1 MKHLSSY
8 KKNHRMRFSFSVLF
22 LIVICSFG
30 FTNAFGALGEYY
42 DDEFGFTMS
51 YPDGWIIDTETVDYG
66 SYAGYDDG
74 FLSLVYFYDDTNF
87 SFNSIEVT
95 FTKND
100 NIARNNSGQQYVE
113 RVTARLA
120 ENCEIATFEVDDYR
134 CSDFK
139 VLDTNS
145 FRHNGFPSYS
155 FIQTWTEYYPDGSSL
170 DYKSVLTDILNGND
184 VWTIDGIADKNS
196 FTKFQP
202 VLKNVVDSFIFD
214 DVDFAAYDTPPT
226 DYNTFS
232 VNKEFYQTGDVVSIQ
247 GRLLHDGNTPAT
259 VRVTSP
265 TGTLVHIDQTMP
277 DSQGYFLSN
286 FRLGGLAQQSGTYTV
301 TLDYADTQGAI
312 TFQYTSTETPSFL
325 TSYEND
331 EYGFS
336 FNYPNDWQ
344 KDVLNE
350 REPGVH
356 YIADF
361 YDPDSN
367 VVSLLF
373 GDEPTPS
380 FAVGQSDSQMIN
392 AVSLTAKTGCDEM
405 TMQVDGMICTD
416 MRVTD
421 SDVFQLEGYT
431 TVAMSTSSTLED
443 DDFYYDVDQQWIVI
457 FLDEAKSLMILKS
470 FSGESQNN
478 NTFEQLIQS
487 IKISNNY
494 NQKNNS
500 NFEVVTKPY
509 INEEFGF
516 SVSPPMGWH
525 QELTDYDHDLQ
536 SIPGTAKI
544 LGIFSAP
551 ESNAEITPPR
561 IILFTSNG
569 PEFLM
574 SEYSDEW
581 GKNAGEG
588 FLRSMEK
595 TGSTGKL
602 TSINTELFNNMFR
615 TNMEFEIY
623 SKSGVDLPNVK
634 GYGSAWSFE
643 NGLVVMYMYV
653 AEFNEYDQFLDDFSN
668 SVDTVYFKPQPKQ
681 ENGGGCLI
689 ATATYGS
696 ELAPQVQQL
705 RELRDNILLNT
716 ESGTSFMNSFNDAY
730 YSFSPYIADY
740 ERENPV
746 FKEIVK
752 LTITPMITSLSILNY
767 VDMDSEIEV
776 LGYGISLIL
785 LNIGMY
791 VGIPAIVIIKIRK

>member
-1 MKHLSSY
+1 
-8 KKNHRMRFSFSVLF
+8 MRFSFSVLF
-22 LIVICSFG
+22 LIIICSFG

-42 DDEFGFTMS
+42 DDEFGYSLS
-51 YPDGWIIDTETVDYG
+51 YPDGWIIDTETVDWG
-66 SYAGYDDG
+66 SSPG
-74 FLSLVYFYDDTNF
+74 FDEGFFSLVYFYDDSNF

-95 FTKND
+95 FAKND

-120 ENCEIATFEVDDYR
+120 ENCEIATFEVDDYQ

-170 DYKSVLTDILNGND
+170 EYKGVLTDILNGND

-214 DVDFAAYDTPPT
+214 DVDFDTYDTQST

-286 FRLGGLAQQSGTYTV
+286 FRLGGLAQQSGIYTV
-301 TLDYADTQGAI
+301 TLDYADTQGEI
-312 TFQYTSTETPSFL
+312 TFQYASTETPSFL

-344 KDVLNE
+344 KDILNE

-361 YDPDSN
+361 YDSDSN

-373 GDEPTPS
+373 GDESRPS
-380 FAVGQSDSQMIN
+380 FTVGQSDSQMIN
-392 AVSLTAKTGCDEM
+392 AVFLSLKTGCDEM
-405 TMQVDGMICTD
+405 TMQVDGMICYD
-416 MRVTD
+416 PKIVD
-421 SDVFQLEGYT
+421 SNVFQIEDYT
-431 TVAMSTSSTLED
+431 TVEIFTSSTLED
-443 DDFYYDVDQQWIVI
+443 DDYYYESDQQTIVI
-457 FLDEAKSLMILKS
+457 FLDETKSLLITKS
-470 FSGESQNN
+470 FAGISQND
-478 NTFEQLIQS
+478 NTFDQLIQS
-487 IKISNNY
+487 IKISKNY
-494 NQKNNS
+494 SQKNSS
-500 NFEVVTKPY
+500 NYEIVTKPY
-509 INEEFGF
+509 VNEEFGF
-516 SVSPPMGWH
+516 SVSPPMGWY
-525 QELTDYDHDLQ
+525 QELTDYDQELQ
-536 SIPGTAKI
+536 SFPTTIKI
-544 LGIFSAP
+544 LGVFSP
-551 ESNAEITPPR
+551 PNSTAEVTPPR
-561 IILFTSNG
+561 IA
-569 PEFLM
+569 LM
-574 SEYSDEW
+574 TMNIPGSLDGYSEEEMAKSVS
-581 GKNAGEG
+581 EG
-588 FLRSMEK
+588 FLNGLK
-595 TGSTGKL
+595 QTDSTGRVL
-602 TSINTELFNNMFR
+602 SSDAERFENSVRINFTFEMNMV
-615 TNMEFEIY
+615 
-623 SKSGVDLPNVK
+623 VDGIAIPPLK
-634 GYGSAWSFE
+634 GSVSAWSFE
-643 NGLVVMYMYV
+643 DGFTVYYMYL
-653 AEFNEYDQFLDDFSN
+653 AEPHEYKKYLNNFSE
-668 SVDTVYFKPQPKQ
+668 SSETVYFKPQPKQ
-681 ENGGGCLI
+681 DNGGGCLI

-696 ELAPQVQQL
+696 ELSPEVQQL
-705 RELRDNILLNT
+705 RELRDNSLLNT
-716 ESGTSFMNSFNDAY
+716 ESGTSFMNSFNDVY

-740 ERENPV
+740 ERENPI
-746 FKEIVK
+746 FKEMVK
-752 LTITPMITSLSILNY
+752 LTITPMISSLSLLNY
-767 VDMDSEIEV
+767 VEMDSEIEV

-785 LNIGMY
+785 LNVGMY
-791 VGIPAIVIIKIRK
+791 VGIPAIVIMRIRK